1 MACTSQW
8 HLIDCVFIDIDLTYI
23 FSQTISSFLCL
34 QAGTGIAELIALE
47 ISRQVMHLFFLFL
60 FFGGGGVICWPV
72 HISIWPNNY
81 LHMQTKA
88 PIEEC
93 RKKIWLVDSKVEKN
107 QISLLNFTVWVQ
119 NFICSY
125 LLTVDVNK
133 LTGLDCQFT
142 KGDPSTLQETMGPW
156 AWTCWK
162 SLRCS
167 QSMNTPM

>member
-1 MACTSQW
+1 
-8 HLIDCVFIDIDLTYI
+8 
-23 FSQTISSFLCL
+23 
-34 QAGTGIAELIALE
+34 
-47 ISRQVMHLFFLFL
+47 
-60 FFGGGGVICWPV
+60 
-72 HISIWPNNY
+72 
-81 LHMQTKA
+81 MQTKA

-142 KGDPSTLQETMGPW
+142 KGDPSTLQETMGP
-156 AWTCWK
+156 
-162 SLRCS
+162 
-167 QSMNTPM
+167 